1 MTILEKSTFT
11 QDILLFI
18 MVVDHKS
25 FTKAGNAV
33 ELSKSVVSKRI
44 NRLEKQLKI
53 QLLQRSTRALTMTE
67 AGRLLYE
74 RTKILKQDIHSIK
87 DMVSKHQQTP
97 TGTVRIHSPVS
108 FGSIHLAPAI
118 KDFNE
123 RYPDIHVDIFLCKH
137 FHDLINQKIDI
148 SIRIGHLKDSNLF
161 AKKLMHSKL
170 TVCASPLYLEKRG
183 YPKTPQDLAA
193 HNCLRYIDAD
203 LNDHWYFN
211 QNHKITAIKVNGRFC
226 ANNAHTIK
234 SAAVSGMGIA
244 LLPEYIVTK
253 KIKAGKLIRL
263 LDEYCTSALDIHA
276 LYTSREHMAPKV
288 RVLLDF
294 LADYF
299 D

>member
-11 QDILLFI
+11 QDILLFT
-18 MVVDHKS
+18 MVIDHKS
-25 FTKAGNAV
+25 FTKAGKAV

-67 AGRLLYE
+67 AGRILYE
-74 RTKILKQDIHSIK
+74 RTKVLKQDIHNIK
-87 DMVSKHQQTP
+87 NRVSEHQQIP

-118 KDFNE
+118 KEFHDL
-123 RYPDIHVDIFLCKH
+123 YPDIHVNVFLCKH
-137 FHDLINQKIDI
+137 FHDLIDKQIDV
-148 SIRIGHLKDSNLF
+148 SIRIGRLKDSNIF

-170 TVCASPLYLEKRG
+170 TVCASPAYLEKHG
-183 YPKTPQDLAA
+183 YPKVPQDLLA
-193 HNCLRYIDAD
+193 HNCLRYHGAD
-203 LNDHWYFN
+203 ISGHWYFN
-211 QNHKITAIKVNGRFC
+211 QNNEVHPLKVQGSFC

-234 SAAVSGMGIA
+234 SAAVAGMGIA

-253 KIKAGKLIRL
+253 KIKAGQLVRL
-263 LDEYCTSALDIHA
+263 LDKYCASALDIHA
-276 LYTSREHMAPKV
+276 LYTSRDHMAPKV

-294 LADYF
+294 LVGHF
-299 D
+299 Q